1 MIDSRRMGSHHIVL
15 HSAVRACP
23 GYDPHE
29 APSISLDGVSTQLDT
44 QHGRALTD
52 QRRRDHGTVGEAIAA
67 GVAALRAAGVPWH
80 VRRRAERAAKEY
92 LLGRLSLAPS
102 DELTGR
108 GGATMR
114 GGTEPMP
121 EGMRRALED
130 LVQLIVDRR
139 YDELAA
145 SSGGRIAVDDLRRRI
160 EEDYPVRLVMPP
172 PEHYT
177 VEAITDSPG
186 DDEWF
191 FFLDLWDEEGE
202 ADMHIDGKLE
212 QVGDDS
218 FLATL
223 DDIAF

>member
-1 MIDSRRMGSHHIVL
+1 MGSHHIVL

-29 APSISLDGVSTQLDT
+29 APSISLDGVSTRRDT
-44 QHGRALTD
+44 QHGRALAD
-52 QRRRDHGTVGEAIAA
+52 QRRRDHGTVGDAIAA
-67 GVAALRAAGVPWH
+67 GVAALRAAGVPWN
-80 VRRRAERAAKEY
+80 VRRRAERAAREY
-92 LLGRLSLAPS
+92 LLGRLSLAAS
-102 DELTGR
+102 DGLSGR
-108 GGATMR
+108 GGAMR

-121 EGMRRALED
+121 DGMRRALED
-130 LVQLIVDRR
+130 LVALIVDRR

-145 SSGGRIAVDDLRRRI
+145 SSDGRLAVDDLRRRI
-160 EEDYPVRLVMPP
+160 EEDYPVRLVLPP

-177 VEAITDSPG
+177 VEAISESPRDG
-186 DDEWF
+186 QWF

-202 ADMHIDGKLE
+202 ADLHIDGKLD
-212 QVGDDS
+212 QAGDDR